1 MLKRRAGLKRL
12 QSTRETLKVRAMEEC
27 GVVFNL
33 FHEELTQEEEDRI
46 RALKALIAEE
56 EGRTEEATEY

>member
-12 QSTRETLKVRAMEEC
+12 QSTRETLEVRAMEEC

-46 RALKALIAEE
+46 RALKALIAD
-56 EGRTEEATEY
+56 